1 MNDRIR
7 YIKDNKQKLAEEKI
21 AAMKTADAVSFC
33 RVYHNG
39 RRDATKAEGDDQQT
53 SDTLDVEVVINTTGL
68 LDSHNDVHIAGLWDE
83 DLAKHRKRLVY
94 LLQEHDR
101 DFDKVISDE
110 VEVSVETRSWQE
122 LGAPFDGDTQALVFK
137 AKVRRER
144 NKFMFEQYLNGWVR
158 NHSVGMRYVDL
169 ELCVNS
175 EEKYYIDEKEAWDK
189 YIDQVAN
196 REEAEEL
203 GYFWAV
209 TKAELVEGSA
219 VLMGSNWVTPTLIVT
234 PKAAPEPEQVSPFVV
249 MSKFF
254 ETTNKHK

>member
-1 MNDRIR
+1 MNDLK
-7 YIKDNKQKLAEEKI
+7 YIKDNKQKLVDEKR

-39 RRDATKAEGDDQQT
+39 RRGATKAEGDGA
-53 SDTLDVEVVINTTGL
+53 SAVDTLDIEVVINTTGL
-68 LDSHNDVHIAGLWDE
+68 LDSHDDVHIAGLWDE
-83 DLAKHRKRLVY
+83 DLAKQRNRLVY

-110 VEVSVETRSWQE
+110 VAVSVQMRDWAE
-122 LGAPFDGDTQALVFK
+122 LGAPYEGKTQALVFN
-137 AKVRRER
+137 ARLHRDR
-144 NKFMFEQYLNGWVR
+144 NPFMFEQYLKGWVR

-196 REEAEEL
+196 REEAEER

-209 TKAELVEGSA
+209 TKAEMIEGSA
-219 VLMGSNWVTPTLIVT
+219 VLMGSNWVTPTLIVNT
-234 PKAAPEPEQVSPFVV
+234 DPAADKAESPFVI
-249 MSKFF
+249 MSKYFV
-254 ETTNKHK
+254 

>member
-21 AAMKTADAVSFC
+21 AALKAADAVSFC

-39 RRDATKAEGDDQQT
+39 RRDATKSEGDGQPT

-68 LDSHNDVHIAGLWDE
+68 LDSHDDVHIAGLWDE
-83 DLAKHRKRLVY
+83 DLAKHRNRLVY

-158 NHSVGMRYVDL
+158 NHSVGMRYIDL

-175 EEKYYIDEKEAWDK
+175 EEKYYSDEKEAWDK

-219 VLMGSNWVTPTLIVT
+219 VLMGSNWVTPTLVVT
-234 PKAAPEPEQVSPFVV
+234 PKAAPEPERVSPFVV

-254 ETTNKHK
+254 ETTNQHK

>member
-1 MNDRIR
+1 MNDLK
-7 YIKDNKQKLAEEKI
+7 YIKDNKQKLVDEKR

-39 RRDATKAEGDDQQT
+39 RRGATKAEGDGA
-53 SDTLDVEVVINTTGL
+53 SAVDTLDIEVVINTTGL
-68 LDSHNDVHIAGLWDE
+68 LDSHDDVHIAGLWDE
-83 DLAKHRKRLVY
+83 DLAKQRNRLVY

-110 VEVSVETRSWQE
+110 VAVSVQMRDWAE
-122 LGAPFDGDTQALVFK
+122 LGAPYEGKTQALVFN
-137 AKVRRER
+137 ARLHRDR
-144 NKFMFEQYLNGWVR
+144 NPFMFEQYLKGWVR

-196 REEAEEL
+196 REEAEER

-219 VLMGSNWVTPTLIVT
+219 VLMGSNWVTPTLVISAE
-234 PKAAPEPEQVSPFVV
+234 KRIE
-249 MSKFF
+249 SKK
-254 ETTNKHK
+254 NVISKIGKYL

>member
-1 MNDRIR
+1 MNDLK
-7 YIKDNKQKLAEEKI
+7 YIKDNKQKLVDEKR

-39 RRDATKAEGDDQQT
+39 RRGATKAEGDGA
-53 SDTLDVEVVINTTGL
+53 SAIDTLDIEVVINTTGL
-68 LDSHNDVHIAGLWDE
+68 LDSHDDVHIAGLWDE
-83 DLAKHRKRLVY
+83 DLAKQRNRLVY

-110 VEVSVETRSWQE
+110 VAVSVQMRDWAE
-122 LGAPFDGDTQALVFK
+122 LGAPYEGKTQALVFN
-137 AKVRRER
+137 ARLHRDR
-144 NKFMFEQYLNGWVR
+144 NPFMFEQYLKGWVR

-196 REEAEEL
+196 REEAEER

-219 VLMGSNWVTPTLIVT
+219 VLMGSNWVTPTLVVAQ
-234 PKAAPEPEQVSPFVV
+234 KADPEPVSPFVV
-249 MSKFF
+249 MSKYF
-254 ETTNKHK
+254 